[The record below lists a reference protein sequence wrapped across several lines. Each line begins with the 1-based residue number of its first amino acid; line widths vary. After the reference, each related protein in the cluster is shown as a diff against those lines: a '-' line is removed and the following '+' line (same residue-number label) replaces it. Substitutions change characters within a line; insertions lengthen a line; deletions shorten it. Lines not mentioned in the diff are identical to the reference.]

1 MKRGRVMSLQR
12 KQIIVN
18 EITFWKQ
25 NKLLPEHYCDFLI
38 ALYAQGEST
47 EIEEK
52 ESSSKAIL
60 AKDRKNKIILYTIL
74 GVVTAILIALLIFV
88 TSFVFL
94 PIIVSGIA
102 IFAFLY
108 IAIKLAKN
116 KSIMSPLIMVCSALL
131 LLAISFKVWEAYF
144 INYPLVLICLIIGN
158 CLIWLFSG
166 LLLKLA
172 YFSISGIIGSVF
184 ILFYFFRFYL

>member
-1 MKRGRVMSLQR
+1 MSLQR